1 MLVGSLVVIYA
12 LYAAFLVLDVW
23 LMRRYSRLD
32 PEPTERPDELPQPA
46 LGF

>member
-1 MLVGSLVVIYA
+1 VIYL
-12 LYAAFLVLDVW
+12 LYASFLVLDVW

-32 PEPTERPDELPQPA
+32 TEPVPTADEVPQPA